1 MSNLVL
7 TRKKKDSVIIYDKN
21 KQLCKI
27 TITSLGP
34 RQVKLAFEADNDVK
48 IDREEIYKAKNI

>member
-21 KQLCKI
+21 KRLCKI